1 MTKRYELFAKAEAY
15 FIGQAFVIPYALG
28 GGGYEASKLEPF
40 TCPFAS
46 SACPT
51 SSSRDRSSGD
61 KPYSAAEYSQLEA
74 AWQKER
80 QAALLRAA
88 K

>member
-1 MTKRYELFAKAEAY
+1 
-15 FIGQAFVIPYALG
+15 VIPYALG
-28 GGGYEASKLEPF
+28 GGG
-40 TCPFAS
+40 
-46 SACPT
+46 
-51 SSSRDRSSGD
+51 SRGLQARALHLALRQFGHVQPQVQGQIVRD